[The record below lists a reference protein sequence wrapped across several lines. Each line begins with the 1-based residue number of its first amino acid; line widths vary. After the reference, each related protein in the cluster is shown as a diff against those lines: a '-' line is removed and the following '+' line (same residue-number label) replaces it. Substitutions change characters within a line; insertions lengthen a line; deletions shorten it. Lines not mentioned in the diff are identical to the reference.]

1 MWGVFW
7 PCFTE
12 TLKIRKLNQQEIYC
26 SVKTS
31 QPCHSDA
38 QECCGLFIWQLC
50 TLGSK
55 LLLVRSFIQ
64 NIHVFCSFALHVHQ
78 KLLFSIHLG
87 WCKVQPQI
95 QITFLCSR
103 TKIMDLNVIT
113 FGTSRQSYINSRF
126 PVSRLLTVRSR
137 YVA

>member
-12 TLKIRKLNQQEIYC
+12 TLNIGKLNQQEIYC

-38 QECCGLFIWQLC
+38 QECSGLFIWKLC

-78 KLLFSIHLG
+78 KLLFSTHLG

-95 QITFLCSR
+95 RITFLCSR
-103 TKIMDLNVIT
+103 TEIMDLKCNYLWNLPSVL
-113 FGTSRQSYINSRF
+113 YKF
-126 PVSRLLTVRSR
+126 PISCFPSPDS
-137 YVA
+137 